1 MHMNRIIYFLS
12 SFLILASH
20 VFGFAERDFRSKN
33 GQVIRGSIEKYF
45 EDGDVLLKRSKD
57 LQLFRINLDV
67 FTEDD
72 QAFVK
77 NNFPPNHDALPK
89 FQRPLSKSALMTNAK
104 YIDSIIDAKLRS
116 YNQRPN
122 KITSDETFL
131 RRTYLKIIG
140 RIPTYSESVA
150 FLTDRDRSSK
160 RTRLVDSLLLTE
172 GYVSH
177 WFHFWADILRAKDNL
192 GNRMS
197 GVPFVDYIR
206 EFIAM
211 NRPYDEWIK
220 EMLSSSGPYWEKGNG
235 GVGYFLRDQGMQLD
249 NMSNTVRIFLGT
261 SLECAQ
267 CHDHPFDRWTQK
279 QFYEMAAYTEGSG
292 NLRRRGAENL
302 NALNRL
308 ARTEQRRLEQMEKP
322 REARNL
328 RDAARNISD
337 LVQVGLESMGRG
349 KIKLPN
355 DYQYDNARPGE
366 ELKAKTIF
374 GLATE
379 LDANFQAKGSRA
391 SYANWVAS
399 EANPRF
405 TTVIVSRLWKE
416 VFGMALI
423 EPLDNMFDDTMATH
437 PELQL
442 HLEKVMV
449 ALDYDLKE
457 FLRILYNTQTF
468 QRQAPTREVMSRD
481 AKDTIMPPEVKW
493 VVAGP
498 YPQDPTR
505 NSVPYF
511 YQGPILE
518 RMSGEQIWD
527 SLVTLAYPNIDNRKR
542 RKPHGGYDNFVK
554 YTAMTGDELFAEVMR
569 RTGLDP
575 NAQAPARPANNMPKM
590 ELNAKQKGSMDVVMK
605 YADLYCMSCHDSG
618 KSRGD
623 VNIEQYHDDP
633 GRLAGN
639 ASMLKMFAS
648 ALEKKEMPPSNRQ
661 LQPTIKERAEMVTAL
676 NTLLAEAPAGGAT
689 MQGEAMAMKLSDP
702 INTDCPI
709 KPGRAIDPS
718 LLALNEDG
726 ETVGFC
732 CQSCLNQHKR
742 NMAAKANPSAPS
754 STSSASTANYV
765 RDPNSVRASELS
777 SPVQNG
783 HLVREFGGSDR
794 EQIEN
799 SHKQASVTQV
809 LNLLN
814 GYVEEKILKKKD
826 AIVLNNVKNAGSKED
841 QIETAFLSIL
851 NRKPDAKE
859 TRNIK
864 EALQKSGDNFYKDI
878 VWVLVNSHEFL
889 FVN

>member
-1 MHMNRIIYFLS
+1 MNRIIFSIFSL
-12 SFLILASH
+12 LILTSH
-20 VFGFAERDFRSKN
+20 AWGFAERDFRSKN
-33 GQVIRGSIEKYF
+33 GQVIRGTIEKYF
-45 EDGDVLLKRSKD
+45 EDGDVLLKRAID

-77 NNFPPNHDALPK
+77 NNFPPNHDALPE
-89 FQRPLSKSALMTNAK
+89 FQRPLSKGALMTNAK

-122 KITSDETFL
+122 KLTTDETFL

-140 RIPTYSESVA
+140 RIPSYAESVA

-160 RTRLVDSLLLTE
+160 RTKLIDSLLLTE
-172 GYVSH
+172 GYASH
-177 WFHFWADILRAKDNL
+177 WFHFWADILRAKDNF

-197 GVPFVDYIR
+197 GRPFIDYIKD
-206 EFIAM
+206 FVAM
-211 NRPYDEWIK
+211 NRPYDVWVK

-235 GVGYFLRDQGMQLD
+235 GVGYFARDQGMQLD

-279 QFYEMAAYTEGSG
+279 QFYEMAAFTEGAG
-292 NLRRRGAENL
+292 NLRRRGADNL

-308 ARTEQRRLEQMEKP
+308 ARTEQRRLEQMERP
-322 REARNL
+322 RDARRV
-328 RDAARNISD
+328 RDAARDISD
-337 LVQVGLESMGRG
+337 IVQVGLESMGRG

-366 ELKAKTIF
+366 ELSAKTIF

-379 LDANFQAKGSRA
+379 LDANLQATGSRA

-405 TTVIVSRLWKE
+405 TTVIVNRLWKE
-416 VFGMALI
+416 VFGLALVA
-423 EPLDNMFDDTMATH
+423 PLDNMFDDTMATH

-449 ALDYDLKE
+449 ALNYDLKE
-457 FLRILYNTQTF
+457 FLRILYNTEAF
-468 QRQAPTREVMSRD
+468 QRMSPPREVMSRD

-493 VVAGP
+493 VIAGP

-511 YQGPILE
+511 YQGPMLE

-527 SLVTLAYPNIDNRKR
+527 SLVTLAYPDVDNRKFQ
-542 RKPHGGYDNFVK
+542 KPAAGYDNFVK
-554 YTAMTGDELFAEVMR
+554 YTAMTGDELFANVMR

-575 NAQAPARPANNMPKM
+575 NAQAPARPGGNNPAMPKM
-590 ELNAKQKGSMDVVMK
+590 ELNAKQKSSIEVVMK
-605 YADLYCMSCHDSG
+605 YSDLYCMNCHDSG

-623 VNIEQYHDDP
+623 VNMEQFHDNP
-633 GRLAGN
+633 TKLAGDPT
-639 ASMLKMFAS
+639 MLKMFVA
-648 ALEKKEMPPSNRQ
+648 ALEKKEMPPAKSQ
-661 LQPTIKERAEMVTAL
+661 LQPTIKERAEIVQAL
-676 NTLLAEAPAGGAT
+676 NTLISEAPAVGAP
-689 MQGEAMAMKLSDP
+689 MQAGEAMAKKLGDP

-732 CQSCLNQHKR
+732 CQSCLNQFKR
-742 NMAAKANPSAPS
+742 NMTNKPSPS
-754 STSSASTANYV
+754 STSSAATVNYV
-765 RDPNSVRASELS
+765 RDRNSVRASEIG
-777 SPVQNG
+777 SPAPNG
-783 HLVREFGGSDR
+783 HLIREFGGSTRD
-794 EQIEN
+794 QIES

-814 GYVEEKILKKKD
+814 GYVEQRILMKKD
-826 AIVLNNVKNAGSKED
+826 ALVLNTVKNAGSKES
-841 QIETAFLSIL
+841 QIETAFMSVL

-859 TRNIK
+859 MRSVK
-864 EALQKSGDNFYKDI
+864 DALQKSGDNFYKDI

-889 FVN
+889 FVQ

>member
-1 MHMNRIIYFLS
+1 MTRKIFILLS
-12 SFLILASH
+12 IF
-20 VFGFAERDFRSKN
+20 VFTFSAFGLAERDFRSKN
-33 GQVIRGSIEKYF
+33 GQVIRGTIEKYF

-57 LQLFRINLDV
+57 LQLFRINLDI

-77 NNFPPNHDALPK
+77 NNFPPNHDALDK
-89 FQRPLSKSALMTNAK
+89 RNFQRPLHPKSLMANAK
-104 YIDSIIDAKLRS
+104 YIDSLIETKLRS

-122 KITSDETFL
+122 KLADDETFL

-140 RIPTYSESVA
+140 RIPSYAETKS
-150 FLTDRDRSSK
+150 FLSMRGADKRSK
-160 RTRLVDSLLLTE
+160 LVDSLLLTE

-206 EFIAM
+206 EFVAM
-211 NRPYDEWIK
+211 NRPYDEWVK

-235 GVGYFLRDQGMQLD
+235 GVGYFLRDAGMQLD

-279 QFYEMAAYTEGSG
+279 QFYEMAAYTEGAG

-302 NALNRL
+302 NALNRM
-308 ARTEQRRLEQMEKP
+308 ARTEQRRLEQMEQP
-322 REARNL
+322 RQARQV
-328 RDAARNISD
+328 RDAARDISD

-349 KIKLPN
+349 KINLPN
-355 DYQYDNARPGE
+355 DYQYDNARPGA

-379 LDANFQAKGSRA
+379 LDSNFQAKGSRA

-399 EANPRF
+399 ESNPRF
-405 TTVIVSRLWKE
+405 TTVIVNRLWKE
-416 VFGMALI
+416 VFGLALI

-449 ALDYDLKE
+449 ALDYDIKE

-468 QRQAPTREVMSRD
+468 QRMSPAREVMSRD
-481 AKDTIMPPEVKW
+481 AKDTVMPPEVLW

-511 YQGPILE
+511 YQGPMIE

-527 SLVTLAYPNIDNRKR
+527 SLVTLAYPDVDNRKR

-569 RTGLDP
+569 RTGIDP
-575 NAQAPARPANNMPKM
+575 NAQAAPRPANNAPKM
-590 ELNAKQKGSMDVVMK
+590 ELNAKQKGSMEVVMK

-618 KSRGD
+618 KARGD
-623 VNIEQYHDDP
+623 IDIQQYHDNP
-633 GRLAGN
+633 GKLAGN
-639 ASMLKMFAS
+639 ASMLKMFAA

-661 LQPTIKERAEMVTAL
+661 LQPTVQESAEMVAAL
-676 NTLLAEAPAGGAT
+676 NSLVSEAPAGAAP
-689 MQGEAMAMKLSDP
+689 MQGDAMAMKLGEP

-709 KPGRAIDPS
+709 KPGRAIDPT

-732 CQSCLNQHKR
+732 CNSCLNQHKR
-742 NMAAKANPSAPS
+742 NMAAKANPSTPS
-754 STSSASTANYV
+754 STSSASTVNYV
-765 RDPNSVRASELS
+765 RDAGSVRASELS
-777 SPVQNG
+777 SPAPNG
-783 HLVREFGGSDR
+783 HLIREFGGSDR

-814 GYVEEKILKKKD
+814 GYVEDKILKKKD
-826 AIVLNNVKNAGSKED
+826 ALVLNNVKNAGSKD
-841 QIETAFLSIL
+841 SQIDTAFLSIL
-851 NRKPDAKE
+851 NRKPTSKE
-859 TRNIK
+859 KGSIK
-864 EALQKSGDNFYKDI
+864 TSLKDSGDNFYKDI

-889 FVN
+889 FVQ

>member
-1 MHMNRIIYFLS
+1 MTRNLFFFVSLFAFSLS
-12 SFLILASH
+12 L
-20 VFGFAERDFRSKN
+20 FGLAERNFRSKN
-33 GQVIRGSIEKYF
+33 GQVIKGTILKHF
-45 EDGDVLLKRSKD
+45 DDGDVLLQRSKD
-57 LQLFRINLDV
+57 LQLFRINLDI

-77 NNFPPNHDALPK
+77 NNFPPNHDALPE
-89 FQRPLSKSALMTNAK
+89 FQRPLTNKALMTNAK
-104 YIDSIIDAKLRS
+104 YIDNLIEARLRS

-122 KITSDETFL
+122 KIANDETFL
-131 RRTYLKIIG
+131 RRTYLKVIG
-140 RIPTYSESVA
+140 RIPTYDETKA
-150 FLTDRDRSSK
+150 FLSDRDSSTK
-160 RTRLVDSLLLTE
+160 RTRLIDSLLLTE

-197 GVPFVDYIR
+197 GIPYVDYIR

-211 NRPYDEWIK
+211 NRPYDEWVK

-235 GVGYFLRDQGMQLD
+235 GVGYFLRDAGMQLD

-292 NLRRRGAENL
+292 NLRRRGVENL

-308 ARTEQRRLEQMEKP
+308 ANAERRRLEQMERP

-328 RDAARNISD
+328 RDAARDISD
-337 LVQVGLESMGRG
+337 IVQVGLESMGRG
-349 KIKLPN
+349 KIRLPN
-355 DYQYDNARPGE
+355 DYQYDNAKPGE
-366 ELKAKTIF
+366 ELTAKTIF

-379 LDANFQAKGSRA
+379 LDANFQSTGSRA

-405 TTVIVSRLWKE
+405 TTVIVNRLWKE

-437 PELQL
+437 PVLQL

-449 ALDYDLKE
+449 ALNYDLKE
-457 FLRILYNTQTF
+457 FLRILYNTQAF
-468 QRQAPTREVMSRD
+468 QRMSPSREVMPRD
-481 AKDTIMPPEVKW
+481 AKDKVMPPEVQW
-493 VVAGP
+493 VIAGP
-498 YPQDPTR
+498 YSQDPTR

-511 YQGPILE
+511 YQGPMLE

-542 RKPHGGYDNFVK
+542 RKPHNGYDNFVK
-554 YTAMTGDELFAEVMR
+554 YTTMTGDELFAEVMR
-569 RTGLDP
+569 GTGLDP
-575 NAQAPARPANNMPKM
+575 NAQAPAEPANNMPKM
-590 ELNAKQKGSMDVVMK
+590 ELNAKQKGSMEVVMK

-618 KSRGD
+618 RSRGD
-623 VNIEQYHDDP
+623 INIEQYHDDP

-639 ASMLKMFAS
+639 SSMLKMFAS

-661 LQPTIKERAEMVTAL
+661 LQPTAQERSEMVTAL
-676 NTLLAEAPAGGAT
+676 NTLLAEAPADTAP
-689 MQGEAMAMKLSDP
+689 MQGEAMAMKLGDP

-709 KPGRAIDPS
+709 KPGRAIDPT

-742 NMAAKANPSAPS
+742 NMAAKTSPTPS

-765 RDPNSVRASELS
+765 RDQNSVRASELS

-814 GYVEEKILKKKD
+814 GYVESRILNKKD
-826 AIVLNNVKNAGSKED
+826 ALVLNNVMNAGSKEA
-841 QIETAFLSIL
+841 QIDTAFLSIL

-864 EALQKSGDNFYKDI
+864 DALQKSGDNFYKDI

-889 FVN
+889 FVK

>member
-1 MHMNRIIYFLS
+1 MTRKIICLLS
-12 SFLILASH
+12 FFAFSSYT
-20 VFGFAERDFRSKN
+20 FGLAERDFRSKN
-33 GQVIRGSIEKYF
+33 GQVIRGTIEKYF

-57 LQLFRINLDV
+57 LQLFRINLDI

-77 NNFPPNHDALPK
+77 NNFPPNHDALDK
-89 FQRPLSKSALMTNAK
+89 RNFQRPLHPQSLTANAR
-104 YIDSIIDAKLRS
+104 YIDSLIETKLRS

-122 KITSDETFL
+122 KPADDETFL
-131 RRTYLKIIG
+131 RRAYLKIIG
-140 RIPTYSESVA
+140 RIPSYSETKA
-150 FLTDRDRSSK
+150 FLSMRGSDKRSK
-160 RTRLVDSLLLTE
+160 LIDSLLLTE

-211 NRPYDEWIK
+211 NRPYDEWVK
-220 EMLSSSGPYWEKGNG
+220 EMLSSSGAYWEKGNG
-235 GVGYFLRDQGMQLD
+235 GVGYYLRDAGMQLD
-249 NMSNTVRIFLGT
+249 NMSNTVRVFLGT

-279 QFYEMAAYTEGSG
+279 QFYEMAAYTEGAG
-292 NLRRRGAENL
+292 NLRRRGEQNL
-302 NALNRL
+302 NTLNRL
-308 ARTEQRRLEQMEKP
+308 ANTERRRLEQMEQP
-322 REARNL
+322 REARQV
-328 RDAARNISD
+328 RDAARDISD

-349 KIKLPN
+349 KINLPN

-366 ELKAKTIF
+366 QLNAKTIF

-379 LDANFQAKGSRA
+379 LDSNFQAKGSRA
-391 SYANWVAS
+391 SYANWLAS
-399 EANPRF
+399 ESNPRF
-405 TTVIVSRLWKE
+405 TTVIVNRLWKE
-416 VFGMALI
+416 VFGLALI

-457 FLRILYNTQTF
+457 FLRILYNTQAF
-468 QRQAPTREVMSRD
+468 QRMSPAREVMSRD
-481 AKDTIMPPEVKW
+481 AKDTIMPPEVQW

-498 YPQDPTR
+498 YQGNPTR

-511 YQGPILE
+511 YQGPLVE
-518 RMSGEQIWD
+518 RMSGEQVWD
-527 SLVTLAYPNIDNRKR
+527 SLVTLAYPDVDNRKR
-542 RKPHGGYDNFVK
+542 RRPHNGYDNFVR
-554 YTAMTGDELFAEVMR
+554 YSAMSGDELFALVMR
-569 RTGLDP
+569 RTGINP
-575 NAQAPARPANNMPKM
+575 NAQAAPRPANNAPKM
-590 ELNAKQKGSMDVVMK
+590 ELNPKQKGSMEVVMK

-623 VNIEQYHDDP
+623 IDIQQYHDDP
-633 GRLAGN
+633 GKLAGN

-648 ALEKKEMPPSNRQ
+648 ALDKKEMPPPNRQ
-661 LQPTIKERAEMVTAL
+661 LQPTAQERAEMVTAL
-676 NTLLAEAPAGGAT
+676 NSLIAEAPAGAAN
-689 MQGEAMAMKLSDP
+689 MQGDAMAKKLGEP

-709 KPGRAIDPS
+709 KPGRPIDPT

-732 CQSCLNQHKR
+732 CQSCLNQHNR
-742 NMAAKANPSAPS
+742 NMAAKASPSTPS

-765 RDPNSVRASELS
+765 RDPGSVRASELS
-777 SPVQNG
+777 SPAPNG
-783 HLVREFGGSDR
+783 HLIREFGGSDR
-794 EQIEN
+794 EQIEG

-826 AIVLNNVKNAGSKED
+826 ALVLNNVKHAGSLD
-841 QIETAFLSIL
+841 SQVETAFLSIL
-851 NRKPDAKE
+851 NRKPTSKE
-859 TRNIK
+859 KGTIK
-864 EALQKSGDNFYKDI
+864 SSLKNSGDNFHKDI

-889 FVN
+889 FVK

>member
-1 MHMNRIIYFLS
+1 M
-12 SFLILASH
+12 
-20 VFGFAERDFRSKN
+20 
-33 GQVIRGSIEKYF
+33 RGA
-45 EDGDVLLKRSKD
+45 DKRSK
-57 LQLFRINLDV
+57 
-67 FTEDD
+67 
-72 QAFVK
+72 
-77 NNFPPNHDALPK
+77 
-89 FQRPLSKSALMTNAK
+89 
-104 YIDSIIDAKLRS
+104 
-116 YNQRPN
+116 
-122 KITSDETFL
+122 
-131 RRTYLKIIG
+131 
-140 RIPTYSESVA
+140 
-150 FLTDRDRSSK
+150 
-160 RTRLVDSLLLTE
+160 LVDSLLLTE

-206 EFIAM
+206 EFVAM
-211 NRPYDEWIK
+211 NRPYDEWVK

-235 GVGYFLRDQGMQLD
+235 GVGYFLRDAGMQLD

-279 QFYEMAAYTEGSG
+279 QFYEMAAYTEGAG

-302 NALNRL
+302 NSLNRM
-308 ARTEQRRLEQMEKP
+308 ARTEQRRLEQMEQP
-322 REARNL
+322 RQARQV
-328 RDAARNISD
+328 RDAARDISD

-349 KIKLPN
+349 KINLPN
-355 DYQYDNARPGE
+355 DYQYDNAKPGQQ
-366 ELKAKTIF
+366 LNAKTIF

-379 LDANFQAKGSRA
+379 LDSNFQAKGSRA

-399 EANPRF
+399 ESNPRF
-405 TTVIVSRLWKE
+405 TTVIVNRLWKE
-416 VFGMALI
+416 VFGLALV

-449 ALDYDLKE
+449 ALDYDIKE

-468 QRQAPTREVMSRD
+468 QRMSPTREVMSRD
-481 AKDTIMPPEVKW
+481 AKDTVMPPEVLW

-511 YQGPILE
+511 YQGPMIE

-527 SLVTLAYPNIDNRKR
+527 SLVTLAYPDVDNRKR
-542 RKPHGGYDNFVK
+542 RKPHGGYNNFVK

-569 RTGLDP
+569 RTGIDP
-575 NAQAPARPANNMPKM
+575 NAQAAPRPANNMPKI
-590 ELNAKQKGSMDVVMK
+590 ELNPKQKSSMDVVMK

-623 VNIEQYHDDP
+623 IDIQQYHDDP
-633 GRLAGN
+633 GKLAGN
-639 ASMLKMFAS
+639 ASMLKMFAT

-661 LQPTIKERAEMVTAL
+661 LQPTTQERTEMVAAL
-676 NTLLAEAPAGGAT
+676 NSLIAEAPAGAAP
-689 MQGEAMAMKLSDP
+689 MQGDAMAMKLGEP

-709 KPGRAIDPS
+709 KPGRAIDPT

-726 ETVGFC
+726 ETIGFC
-732 CQSCLNQHKR
+732 CNSCLNQHKR
-742 NMAAKANPSAPS
+742 NMAAKANPSTPS
-754 STSSASTANYV
+754 STSSASTVTYV
-765 RDPNSVRASELS
+765 RDAGSVRASELS
-777 SPVQNG
+777 SPAPGG
-783 HLVREFGGSDR
+783 HLIREFGGSDR

-814 GYVEEKILKKKD
+814 GYVEAKIITKKD
-826 AIVLNNVKNAGSKED
+826 ALVLNNVKNAGSKD
-841 QIETAFLSIL
+841 SQIDTAFLSIL
-851 NRKPDAKE
+851 NRKPTSKE
-859 TRNIK
+859 KGSIK
-864 EALQKSGDNFYKDI
+864 TSLKGSGDNFYKDI

-889 FVN
+889 FVQ

>member
-1 MHMNRIIYFLS
+1 MTRKIILFLS
-12 SFLILASH
+12 IF
-20 VFGFAERDFRSKN
+20 VFTFAAFGLAERDFRSKN
-33 GQVIRGSIEKYF
+33 GQVIRGTIEKYF

-57 LQLFRINLDV
+57 LQLFRINLDI

-77 NNFPPNHDALPK
+77 NNFPPNHDALDK
-89 FQRPLSKSALMTNAK
+89 RNFQRPLHPKSLMANAK
-104 YIDSIIDAKLRS
+104 YIDSLIETKLRS

-122 KITSDETFL
+122 KLADDETFL

-140 RIPTYSESVA
+140 RIPSYSETKS
-150 FLTDRDRSSK
+150 FLSMRGADKRSK
-160 RTRLVDSLLLTE
+160 LVDSLLLTE

-206 EFIAM
+206 EFVAM
-211 NRPYDEWIK
+211 NRPYDEWVK
-220 EMLSSSGPYWEKGNG
+220 EMLSSSGPYWEQGNG
-235 GVGYFLRDQGMQLD
+235 GVGYFLRDAGMQLD

-279 QFYEMAAYTEGSG
+279 QFYEMAAYTEGAG

-302 NALNRL
+302 NDLNRM
-308 ARTEQRRLEQMEKP
+308 ARTEQRRLEQMEQP
-322 REARNL
+322 RQARQV
-328 RDAARNISD
+328 RDAARDISD

-349 KIKLPN
+349 KINLPN
-355 DYQYDNARPGE
+355 DYQYDNARPGA

-379 LDANFQAKGSRA
+379 LDSNFQAKGSRA

-399 EANPRF
+399 ESNPRF
-405 TTVIVSRLWKE
+405 TTVIVNRLWKE
-416 VFGMALI
+416 VFGLALI

-449 ALDYDLKE
+449 ALDYDIKE

-468 QRQAPTREVMSRD
+468 QRMSPAREVMSRD
-481 AKDTIMPPEVKW
+481 AKDTVMPPEVLW

-511 YQGPILE
+511 YQGPMIE

-527 SLVTLAYPNIDNRKR
+527 SLVTLAYPDVDNRKR

-569 RTGLDP
+569 RTGIDP
-575 NAQAPARPANNMPKM
+575 NAQAAPRPANNAPKM
-590 ELNAKQKGSMDVVMK
+590 ELNAKQKGSMEVVMK

-623 VNIEQYHDDP
+623 IDIQQYHDNP
-633 GRLAGN
+633 GKLAGN
-639 ASMLKMFAS
+639 ASMLKMFTA

-661 LQPTIKERAEMVTAL
+661 LQPTVQERAEMVAAL
-676 NTLLAEAPAGGAT
+676 NSLVSEAPANAAP
-689 MQGEAMAMKLSDP
+689 MQGDAMAMKLGEP

-709 KPGRAIDPS
+709 KPGRAIDPT

-732 CQSCLNQHKR
+732 CNSCLNQHKR
-742 NMAAKANPSAPS
+742 NMAAKANPSTPS
-754 STSSASTANYV
+754 STSSASTVNYV
-765 RDPNSVRASELS
+765 RDAGSVRASELS
-777 SPVQNG
+777 SPAPNG
-783 HLVREFGGSDR
+783 HLIREFGGSDR

-814 GYVEEKILKKKD
+814 GYVEDRILKKKD
-826 AIVLNNVKNAGSKED
+826 ALVLNNVKNAGSKD
-841 QIETAFLSIL
+841 SQIDTAFLSIL
-851 NRKPDAKE
+851 NRKPTSKE
-859 TRNIK
+859 KGSIK
-864 EALQKSGDNFYKDI
+864 TSLKDSGDNFYKDI

-889 FVN
+889 FVQ

>member
-1 MHMNRIIYFLS
+1 MTRNLFFFVSLFAFSLS
-12 SFLILASH
+12 L
-20 VFGFAERDFRSKN
+20 FGLAERNFRSKN
-33 GQVIRGSIEKYF
+33 GQVIKGTIVKHF
-45 EDGDVLLKRSKD
+45 DDGDVLLQRSKD
-57 LQLFRINLDV
+57 LQLFRINLDI

-77 NNFPPNHDALPK
+77 NNFPPNHDALPE
-89 FQRPLSKSALMTNAK
+89 FQRPLTNQALMTNAK
-104 YIDSIIDAKLRS
+104 YIDNLIEARLRS

-122 KITSDETFL
+122 KIANDETFL
-131 RRTYLKIIG
+131 RRTYLKVIG
-140 RIPTYSESVA
+140 RIPTYDETKA
-150 FLTDRDRSSK
+150 FLSDRDSSTK
-160 RTRLVDSLLLTE
+160 RTRLIDSLLLTE

-197 GVPFVDYIR
+197 GIPYVDYIR

-211 NRPYDEWIK
+211 NRPYDEWVK

-235 GVGYFLRDQGMQLD
+235 GVGYFLRDAGMQLD

-292 NLRRRGAENL
+292 NLRRRGVENL

-308 ARTEQRRLEQMEKP
+308 ANAERRRLEQMERP

-328 RDAARNISD
+328 RDAARDISD
-337 LVQVGLESMGRG
+337 IVQVGLESMGRG
-349 KIKLPN
+349 KIRLPN
-355 DYQYDNARPGE
+355 DYQYDNAKPGE
-366 ELKAKTIF
+366 ELTAKTIF

-379 LDANFQAKGSRA
+379 LDANFQSTGSRA

-405 TTVIVSRLWKE
+405 TTVIVNRLWKE

-437 PELQL
+437 PVLQL

-449 ALDYDLKE
+449 ALNYDLKE
-457 FLRILYNTQTF
+457 FLRILYNTQAF
-468 QRQAPTREVMSRD
+468 QRMSPSREVMPRD
-481 AKDTIMPPEVKW
+481 AKDKVMPPEVQW
-493 VVAGP
+493 VIAGP
-498 YPQDPTR
+498 YSQDPTR

-511 YQGPILE
+511 YQGPMLE

-542 RKPHGGYDNFVK
+542 RKPHNGYDNFVK
-554 YTAMTGDELFAEVMR
+554 YTTMTGDELFAEVMR
-569 RTGLDP
+569 GTGLDP
-575 NAQAPARPANNMPKM
+575 NAQAPAGPANNMPKM
-590 ELNAKQKGSMDVVMK
+590 ELNAKQKGSMEVVMK

-618 KSRGD
+618 RSRGD
-623 VNIEQYHDDP
+623 INIEQYHDDP

-639 ASMLKMFAS
+639 SSMLKMFAS

-661 LQPTIKERAEMVTAL
+661 LQPTAQERSEMVTAL
-676 NTLLAEAPAGGAT
+676 NTLLAEAPAGTAP
-689 MQGEAMAMKLSDP
+689 MQGEAMAMKLGDP

-709 KPGRAIDPS
+709 KPGRAIDPT

-742 NMAAKANPSAPS
+742 NMAAKTSPTPS

-765 RDPNSVRASELS
+765 RDQNSVRASELS

-814 GYVEEKILKKKD
+814 GYVESRILNKKD
-826 AIVLNNVKNAGSKED
+826 ALVLNNVMNAGSKEA
-841 QIETAFLSIL
+841 QIDTAFLSIL

-864 EALQKSGDNFYKDI
+864 DALQKSGDNFYKDI
-878 VWVLVNSHEFL
+878 IWVLVNSHEFL
-889 FVN
+889 FVK

>member
-1 MHMNRIIYFLS
+1 MTCKIFS
-12 SFLILASH
+12 SLLVFVFTYSAFGLA
-20 VFGFAERDFRSKN
+20 VRDFRSKN
-33 GQVIRGSIEKYF
+33 GQVIRGTIEKYF

-57 LQLFRINLDV
+57 LQLFRINLDI

-77 NNFPPNHDALPK
+77 NNFPPNHDALDK
-89 FQRPLSKSALMTNAK
+89 RNFQRPLHPKSLMANAK
-104 YIDSIIDAKLRS
+104 YIDSLIETKLRS

-122 KITSDETFL
+122 KLADDETFL

-140 RIPTYSESVA
+140 RIPSYSETKS
-150 FLTDRDRSSK
+150 FLSMRGADKRSK
-160 RTRLVDSLLLTE
+160 LVDSLLLTE

-206 EFIAM
+206 EFVAM
-211 NRPYDEWIK
+211 NRPYDEWVK

-235 GVGYFLRDQGMQLD
+235 GVGYFLRDAGMQLD

-279 QFYEMAAYTEGSG
+279 QFYEMAAYTEGAG

-302 NALNRL
+302 NSLNRM
-308 ARTEQRRLEQMEKP
+308 ARTEQRRLEQMEQP
-322 REARNL
+322 RQARQV
-328 RDAARNISD
+328 RDAARDISD

-349 KIKLPN
+349 KINLPN
-355 DYQYDNARPGE
+355 DYQYDNAKPGQQ
-366 ELKAKTIF
+366 LNAKTIF

-379 LDANFQAKGSRA
+379 LDSNFQAKGSRA

-399 EANPRF
+399 ESNPRF
-405 TTVIVSRLWKE
+405 TTVIVNRLWKE
-416 VFGMALI
+416 VFGLALV
-423 EPLDNMFDDTMATH
+423 EPLDNMFDDTIATH

-449 ALDYDLKE
+449 ALDYDIKE

-468 QRQAPTREVMSRD
+468 QRMSPTREVMSRD
-481 AKDTIMPPEVKW
+481 AKDTVMPPEVLW

-511 YQGPILE
+511 YQGPMIE

-527 SLVTLAYPNIDNRKR
+527 SLVTLAYPDVDNRKR
-542 RKPHGGYDNFVK
+542 RKPHGGYNNFVK

-569 RTGLDP
+569 RTGIDP
-575 NAQAPARPANNMPKM
+575 NAQAAPRPANNMPKI
-590 ELNAKQKGSMDVVMK
+590 ELNPKQKSSMDVVMK

-623 VNIEQYHDDP
+623 IDIQQYHDDP
-633 GRLAGN
+633 GKLAGN
-639 ASMLKMFAS
+639 ASMLKMFAT

-661 LQPTIKERAEMVTAL
+661 LQPTTQERTEMVAAL
-676 NTLLAEAPAGGAT
+676 NSLIAEAPAGAAP
-689 MQGEAMAMKLSDP
+689 MQGDAMAMKLGEP

-709 KPGRAIDPS
+709 KPGRAIDPT

-726 ETVGFC
+726 ETIGFC
-732 CQSCLNQHKR
+732 CNSCLNQHKR
-742 NMAAKANPSAPS
+742 NMAAKANPSTPS
-754 STSSASTANYV
+754 STSSASTVTYV
-765 RDPNSVRASELS
+765 RDAGSVRASELS
-777 SPVQNG
+777 SPAPGG
-783 HLVREFGGSDR
+783 HLIREFGGSDR

-814 GYVEEKILKKKD
+814 GYVEAKIITKKD
-826 AIVLNNVKNAGSKED
+826 ALVLNNVKNAGSKD
-841 QIETAFLSIL
+841 SQIDTAFLSIL
-851 NRKPDAKE
+851 NRKPTSKE
-859 TRNIK
+859 KGSIK
-864 EALQKSGDNFYKDI
+864 TSLKDSGDSFYKDI

-889 FVN
+889 FVQ

>member
-1 MHMNRIIYFLS
+1 MTRNLFFFVSLFAFSLS
-12 SFLILASH
+12 L
-20 VFGFAERDFRSKN
+20 FGLAERNFRSKN
-33 GQVIRGSIEKYF
+33 GQVIKGTILKHF
-45 EDGDVLLKRSKD
+45 DDGDVLLQRSKD
-57 LQLFRINLDV
+57 LQLFRINLDI

-77 NNFPPNHDALPK
+77 NNFPPNHDALPE
-89 FQRPLSKSALMTNAK
+89 FQRPLTNQALMTNAK
-104 YIDSIIDAKLRS
+104 YIDNLIEARLRS

-122 KITSDETFL
+122 KIANDETFL
-131 RRTYLKIIG
+131 RRTYLKVIG
-140 RIPTYSESVA
+140 RIPTYDETKA
-150 FLTDRDRSSK
+150 FLSDRDSSTK
-160 RTRLVDSLLLTE
+160 RTRLIDSLLLTE

-197 GVPFVDYIR
+197 GIPYVDYIR

-211 NRPYDEWIK
+211 NRPYDEWVK

-235 GVGYFLRDQGMQLD
+235 GVGYFLRDAGMQLD

-292 NLRRRGAENL
+292 NLRRRGVENL

-308 ARTEQRRLEQMEKP
+308 ANAERRRLEQMERP

-328 RDAARNISD
+328 RDAARDISD
-337 LVQVGLESMGRG
+337 IVQVGLESMGRG
-349 KIKLPN
+349 KIRLPN
-355 DYQYDNARPGE
+355 DYQYDNAKPGE
-366 ELKAKTIF
+366 ELTAKTIF

-379 LDANFQAKGSRA
+379 LDANFQSTGSRA

-405 TTVIVSRLWKE
+405 TTVIVNRLWKE

-437 PELQL
+437 PVLQL

-449 ALDYDLKE
+449 ALNYDLKE
-457 FLRILYNTQTF
+457 FLRILYNTQAF
-468 QRQAPTREVMSRD
+468 QRMSPSREVMPRD
-481 AKDTIMPPEVKW
+481 AKDKVMPPEVQW
-493 VVAGP
+493 VIAGP
-498 YPQDPTR
+498 YSQDPTR

-511 YQGPILE
+511 YQGPMLE

-542 RKPHGGYDNFVK
+542 RKPHNGYDNFVK
-554 YTAMTGDELFAEVMR
+554 YTTMTGDELFAEVMR
-569 RTGLDP
+569 GTGLDP
-575 NAQAPARPANNMPKM
+575 NAQAPAEPANNMPKM
-590 ELNAKQKGSMDVVMK
+590 ELNAKQKGSMEVVMK

-618 KSRGD
+618 RSRGD
-623 VNIEQYHDDP
+623 INIEQYHDDP

-639 ASMLKMFAS
+639 SSMLKMFAS

-661 LQPTIKERAEMVTAL
+661 LQPTAQERSEMVTAL
-676 NTLLAEAPAGGAT
+676 NTLLAEAPADTAP
-689 MQGEAMAMKLSDP
+689 MQGEAMAMKLGDP

-709 KPGRAIDPS
+709 KPGRAIDPT

-742 NMAAKANPSAPS
+742 NMAAKTSPTPS

-765 RDPNSVRASELS
+765 RDQNSVRASELS

-814 GYVEEKILKKKD
+814 GYVESRILNKKD
-826 AIVLNNVKNAGSKED
+826 ALVLNNVMNAGSKEA
-841 QIETAFLSIL
+841 QIDTAFLSIL

-864 EALQKSGDNFYKDI
+864 DALQKSGDNFYKDI

-889 FVN
+889 FVK

>member
-1 MHMNRIIYFLS
+1 MTGNLFFFASLFAFSLS
-12 SFLILASH
+12 L
-20 VFGFAERDFRSKN
+20 FGLAERNFRSKN
-33 GQVIRGSIEKYF
+33 GQVIKGTIVKHF
-45 EDGDVLLKRSKD
+45 DDGDVLLQRSKD
-57 LQLFRINLDV
+57 LQLFRINLDI

-77 NNFPPNHDALPK
+77 NNFPPNHDALPE
-89 FQRPLSKSALMTNAK
+89 FQRPLTNQALMTNAK
-104 YIDSIIDAKLRS
+104 YIDNLIEARLRS

-122 KITSDETFL
+122 KIANDETFL
-131 RRTYLKIIG
+131 RRTYLKVIG
-140 RIPTYSESVA
+140 RIPTYDETKA
-150 FLTDRDRSSK
+150 FLSDRDSSSK
-160 RTRLVDSLLLTE
+160 RTRLIDSLLLTE
-172 GYVSH
+172 GYVSN

-197 GVPFVDYIR
+197 GIPFVDYIR

-211 NRPYDEWIK
+211 NRPYDEWVK

-235 GVGYFLRDQGMQLD
+235 GVGYFLRDAGMQLD

-292 NLRRRGAENL
+292 NLRRRGVENL

-308 ARTEQRRLEQMEKP
+308 ANAERRRLEQMERP
-322 REARNL
+322 REARSL
-328 RDAARNISD
+328 RDAARDISD
-337 LVQVGLESMGRG
+337 IVQVGLESMGRG
-349 KIKLPN
+349 KIRLPN
-355 DYQYDNARPGE
+355 DYQYDNAKPGE
-366 ELKAKTIF
+366 ELTAKTIF

-379 LDANFQAKGSRA
+379 LDANFQSTGSRA

-405 TTVIVSRLWKE
+405 TTVIVNRLWKE

-437 PELQL
+437 PVLQL

-449 ALDYDLKE
+449 ALNYDLKE
-457 FLRILYNTQTF
+457 FLRILYNTQAF
-468 QRQAPTREVMSRD
+468 QRMSPSREVMPRD
-481 AKDTIMPPEVKW
+481 AKDKVMPPEVQW
-493 VVAGP
+493 VIAGP

-511 YQGPILE
+511 YQGPMLE

-542 RKPHGGYDNFVK
+542 RKPHNGYDNFVK
-554 YTAMTGDELFAEVMR
+554 YTTMTGDELFAEVMR
-569 RTGLDP
+569 GTGLDP
-575 NAQAPARPANNMPKM
+575 NAQAPAGPDNNMAKI
-590 ELNAKQKGSMDVVMK
+590 ELNAKQKGSMEVVMK

-623 VNIEQYHDDP
+623 INIEQYHDDP

-639 ASMLKMFAS
+639 SSMLKMFAS

-661 LQPTIKERAEMVTAL
+661 LQPTAQERSEMVTAL
-676 NTLLAEAPAGGAT
+676 NTLLAEAPAGTAP
-689 MQGEAMAMKLSDP
+689 MQGEAMAMKLGDP

-709 KPGRAIDPS
+709 KPGRAIDPT

-742 NMAAKANPSAPS
+742 NMAAKTSPTPS

-765 RDPNSVRASELS
+765 RDQNSVRASELS

-814 GYVEEKILKKKD
+814 GYVESRILNKKD
-826 AIVLNNVKNAGSKED
+826 ALVLNNVMNAGSKEA
-841 QIETAFLSIL
+841 QIDTAFLSIL

-864 EALQKSGDNFYKDI
+864 DALQKSGGNFYKDI

-889 FVN
+889 FVK

>member
-1 MHMNRIIYFLS
+1 MTCKIFSFFL
-12 SFLILASH
+12 
-20 VFGFAERDFRSKN
+20 VFVFTYSAFGLAERDFRSKN
-33 GQVIRGSIEKYF
+33 GQVIRGTIEKYF

-57 LQLFRINLDV
+57 LQLFRINLDI

-77 NNFPPNHDALPK
+77 NNFPPNHDALPE
-89 FQRPLSKSALMTNAK
+89 FQRPLSNHALMTNAK
-104 YIDSIIDAKLRS
+104 YIDNLIETQLRN

-122 KITSDETFL
+122 KIVNDETFV
-131 RRTYLKIIG
+131 RRTYLKVIG
-140 RIPTYSESVA
+140 RIPTYGETKA

-160 RTRLVDSLLLTE
+160 RSRLVDSLLLTE

-211 NRPYDEWIK
+211 NRPYDEWVK
-220 EMLSSSGPYWEKGNG
+220 EMLSSSGAYWEEGNG
-235 GVGYFLRDQGMQLD
+235 GVGYFLRDAGMQLD
-249 NMSNTVRIFLGT
+249 NMSNTVRVFLGT

-279 QFYEMAAYTEGSG
+279 QFYEMAAYTEGAG
-292 NLRRRGAENL
+292 NLRRRGAQNL

-308 ARTEQRRLEQMEKP
+308 AGAERRRLEQMERP
-322 REARNL
+322 REARNV

-337 LVQVGLESMGRG
+337 IVQVGLESMGRG

-379 LDANFQAKGSRA
+379 LDSNFQAKGSRA
-391 SYANWVAS
+391 SYANWLAS

-405 TTVIVSRLWKE
+405 TTVIVNRLWKE
-416 VFGMALI
+416 VFGLALI
-423 EPLDNMFDDTMATH
+423 EPLDNMFDDTMATN

-449 ALDYDLKE
+449 ALNYDIKE
-457 FLRILYNTQTF
+457 FLRILYNTQAF
-468 QRQAPTREVMSRD
+468 QRMAPPREVMSRD
-481 AKDTIMPPEVKW
+481 AKDTVMPPEVQW
-493 VVAGP
+493 VIAGP
-498 YPQDPTR
+498 NASDPTR

-511 YQGPILE
+511 YQGPMLD

-527 SLVTLAYPNIDNRKR
+527 SLVTLAYPNVDNRKR
-542 RKPHGGYDNFVK
+542 RKPHAGYNNFVK

-569 RTGLDP
+569 RTGIDP
-575 NAQAPARPANNMPKM
+575 NAQAPARPANAPKM
-590 ELNAKQKGSMDVVMK
+590 ELNAKQKGSMEVVMK
-605 YADLYCMSCHDSG
+605 YADLYCMNCHDSG
-618 KSRGD
+618 KARGD
-623 VNIEQYHDDP
+623 IDIQQYHDDP
-633 GRLAGN
+633 AKLAVN
-639 ASMLKMFAS
+639 SSMLKMFAA
-648 ALEKKEMPPSNRQ
+648 ALEKKEMPPAKQQ
-661 LQPTIKERAEMVTAL
+661 LQPTTKERAEMVEAL
-676 NTLLAEAPAGGAT
+676 NSLVAEAPDGGA
-689 MQGEAMAMKLSDP
+689 AMAGDAMAKKLGDP

-709 KPGRAIDPS
+709 KPGRAIDPT

-732 CQSCLNQHKR
+732 CNSCLNQHNR
-742 NMAAKANPSAPS
+742 NMAAKANSMSPS
-754 STSSASTANYV
+754 STSSASTVNYV

-777 SPVQNG
+777 SPAPNG
-783 HLVREFGGSDR
+783 HLIREFGGSDR
-794 EQIEN
+794 EQIEG

-814 GYVEEKILKKKD
+814 GYVESRILNKKD
-826 AIVLNNVKNAGSKED
+826 ALVLNNVKNAGSKED
-841 QIETAFLSIL
+841 QIETAFMSIL

-859 TRNIK
+859 MRAVK
-864 EALQKSGDNFYKDI
+864 DALQKSGDNFYKDI

-889 FVN
+889 FVQ

>member
-1 MHMNRIIYFLS
+1 MTRNIFCLLSYFTFS
-12 SFLILASH
+12 SL
-20 VFGFAERDFRSKN
+20 VFGFAERDFRSMN
-33 GQVIRGSIEKYF
+33 GQVIRGTIIERLD
-45 EDGDVLLKRSKD
+45 DGDVILKRSKD
-57 LQLFRINLDV
+57 LQLFRINLKI

-77 NNFPPNHDALPK
+77 NNFPPNHDALPE
-89 FQRPLSKSALMTNAK
+89 FQRPLSVNALKTNAK
-104 YIDSIIDAKLRS
+104 FIDSIIDTKLRS
-116 YNQRPN
+116 YNQRPSRPV
-122 KITSDETFL
+122 SDEVFL

-140 RIPTYSESVA
+140 RIPSFAETKA
-150 FLTDRDRSSK
+150 FLSSRGSDK
-160 RTRLVDSLLLTE
+160 RAKLIDSLLLTE

-177 WFHFWADILRAKDNL
+177 WFHFWADILRAKENF

-197 GVPFVDYIR
+197 GRPYIDYIK
-206 EFIAM
+206 EFIAL
-211 NRPYDEWIK
+211 NRPYDEWVK

-235 GVGYFLRDQGMQLD
+235 GIGYYARDQGMQLD

-279 QFYEMAAYTEGSG
+279 QFYEMAAYTEGAG
-292 NLRRRGAENL
+292 NLRRRGADNL

-308 ARTEQRRLEQMEKP
+308 ARTEQRRLEQMERP
-322 REARNL
+322 RDARRV
-328 RDAARNISD
+328 RDAARDISD
-337 LVQVGLESMGRG
+337 VVQVGLESMGRG

-366 ELKAKTIF
+366 ELTAKTIF

-379 LDANFQAKGSRA
+379 LDANFQSTGSRS

-399 EANPRF
+399 DANPRF
-405 TTVIVSRLWKE
+405 TTVIVNRLWKE
-416 VFGMALI
+416 VFGLALV

-449 ALDYDLKE
+449 ALNYDLKE
-457 FLRILYNTQTF
+457 FLRILYNTQAF
-468 QRQAPTREVMSRD
+468 QRESPSREIMPRD

-498 YPQDPTR
+498 YRDDPTR

-527 SLVTLAYPNIDNRKR
+527 SLVTLAYPDVDNRKFQ
-542 RKPHGGYDNFVK
+542 KPSPNYDNFVK
-554 YTAMTGDELFAEVMR
+554 YSTMTGDELFAEVMR
-569 RTGLDP
+569 RTGIDP
-575 NAQAPARPANNMPKM
+575 NARAAPRDPNAPKM
-590 ELNAKQKGSMDVVMK
+590 ELNPQQKQAIDVVMK
-605 YADLYCMSCHDSG
+605 YSDLYCMSCHDSG

-623 VNIEQYHDDP
+623 INIEQFHDSP
-633 GRLAGN
+633 ERLASDS
-639 ASMLKMFAS
+639 SMIGMFVS
-648 ALEKKEMPPSNRQ
+648 ALEKKEMPPRNRQ
-661 LQPTIKERAEMVTAL
+661 LQPTIQERAEMVTAL
-676 NTLLAEAPAGGAT
+676 KTLATLAPKGNAMQNAPAMASKL
-689 MQGEAMAMKLSDP
+689 GEP

-732 CQSCLNQHKR
+732 CQSCLNQFKR
-742 NMAAKANPSAPS
+742 TMADMKNKTRPS
-754 STSSASTANYV
+754 STSSASTVSYV
-765 RDPNSVRASELS
+765 RDRNSVRASEVG
-777 SPVQNG
+777 SPAPNG
-783 HLVREFGGSDR
+783 HLIREFGGSDR

-814 GYVEEKILKKKD
+814 GYVEQRILGKKD
-826 AIVLNNVKNAGSKED
+826 AIVLNNVKNAGGMDS
-841 QIETAFLSIL
+841 QIDTAFLSIL
-851 NRKPDAKE
+851 NRKPTSKE
-859 TRNIK
+859 KSTIK
-864 EALQKSGDNFYKDI
+864 NSIKGAGDNFYKEI

-889 FVN
+889 FIQ

>member
-1 MHMNRIIYFLS
+1 MTCKIFFSL
-12 SFLILASH
+12 LAF
-20 VFGFAERDFRSKN
+20 VFTYSAFGLAERDFRSKN
-33 GQVIRGSIEKYF
+33 GQVIRGTIEKYF

-57 LQLFRINLDV
+57 LQLFRINLDI

-77 NNFPPNHDALPK
+77 NNFPPNHDALDK
-89 FQRPLSKSALMTNAK
+89 RNFQRPLHPNSLMANAK
-104 YIDSIIDAKLRS
+104 YIDSLIETKLRS

-122 KITSDETFL
+122 KLADDETFL

-140 RIPTYSESVA
+140 RIPSYSETKS
-150 FLTDRDRSSK
+150 FLSMRGADKRSK
-160 RTRLVDSLLLTE
+160 LVDSLLLTE

-206 EFIAM
+206 EFVAM
-211 NRPYDEWIK
+211 NRPYDEWVK

-235 GVGYFLRDQGMQLD
+235 GVGYFLRDAGMQLD

-279 QFYEMAAYTEGSG
+279 QFYEMAAYTEGAG
-292 NLRRRGAENL
+292 NLRRRGAQNL
-302 NALNRL
+302 NTLNRL
-308 ARTEQRRLEQMEKP
+308 ERAERRRLEQMERP
-322 REARNL
+322 REARQL
-328 RDAARNISD
+328 RDAARDISD

-349 KIKLPN
+349 KINLPN
-355 DYQYDNARPGE
+355 DYQYDNAKPGQQIN
-366 ELKAKTIF
+366 AKTIF

-379 LDANFQAKGSRA
+379 LDSNFQAKGSRA

-399 EANPRF
+399 ESNPRF
-405 TTVIVSRLWKE
+405 TTVIVNRLWKE
-416 VFGMALI
+416 VFGLALI

-449 ALDYDLKE
+449 ALDYDIKE

-468 QRQAPTREVMSRD
+468 QRMSPTREVMSRD
-481 AKDTIMPPEVKW
+481 AKDTVMPPEVLW

-511 YQGPILE
+511 YQGPMIE

-527 SLVTLAYPNIDNRKR
+527 SLVTLAYPDVDNRKR
-542 RKPHGGYDNFVK
+542 RKPHGGYNNFVK

-575 NAQAPARPANNMPKM
+575 NAQAAPRPANNAPKT
-590 ELNAKQKGSMDVVMK
+590 ELNAKQKGSMEVVMK

-618 KSRGD
+618 KARGD
-623 VNIEQYHDDP
+623 IDIQQYHDNP
-633 GRLAGN
+633 GKLAGN
-639 ASMLKMFAS
+639 ASMLKMFAA

-661 LQPTIKERAEMVTAL
+661 LQPTVQERSEMVAAL
-676 NTLLAEAPAGGAT
+676 NSLIAEAPAGVAP
-689 MQGEAMAMKLSDP
+689 MQGDAMAMKLGEP

-709 KPGRAIDPS
+709 KPGRAIDPT

-726 ETVGFC
+726 ETIGFC
-732 CQSCLNQHKR
+732 CNSCLNQHKR
-742 NMAAKANPSAPS
+742 NMAAKANPSTPS
-754 STSSASTANYV
+754 STSSASTVNYV
-765 RDPNSVRASELS
+765 RDAGSVRASELS
-777 SPVQNG
+777 SPAPNG
-783 HLVREFGGSDR
+783 HLIREFGGSDR

-826 AIVLNNVKNAGSKED
+826 ALVLNNVKNAGSLDSKID
-841 QIETAFLSIL
+841 TAFLSIL
-851 NRKPDAKE
+851 NRKPTSKE
-859 TRNIK
+859 KGTIK
-864 EALQKSGDNFYKDI
+864 TSLKDSGDNFYKDI

-889 FVN
+889 FVQ